1 MTQQVAR
8 FWVLALILGLTL
20 ALSRN
25 LEHAAP
31 DTLARPLDS
40 IPLQIDDWLGSSL
53 PRLSD
58 DIESSLGATSYLAR
72 VYRRPSQKLTLLV
85 TYYAEQ
91 RTGKWMHSPKD
102 CFPGAGWNGWDLR
115 TVAVPI
121 VGSAA
126 VRVNLYSVQKLG
138 ERAHVLYWY
147 QSRSGVFA
155 NENLRKAYLLLDA
168 LHDNRAGA
176 ALVRLVVPDGP
187 FNVKAETS
195 FAAALIPEV
204 QLCLM
209 RH

>member
-1 MTQQVAR
+1 MNQQVAR
-8 FWVLALILGLTL
+8 FWVLAVLLSATL

-31 DTLARPLDS
+31 DILARPLDS
-40 IPLQIDDWLGSSL
+40 IPLQIEDWRGSPL
-53 PRLSD
+53 PPLSD
-58 DIESSLGATSYLAR
+58 DIEASLGATSY
-72 VYRRPSQKLTLLV
+72 PSEKLTLLV

-102 CFPGAGWNGWDLR
+102 CFPGTGWSGWDFR
-115 TVAVPI
+115 KVAVPFS
-121 VGSAA
+121 GSPAA
-126 VRVNLYSVQKLG
+126 TVNLYSVQKLG

-155 NENLRKAYLLLDA
+155 NEDVRKAYLLLDA

-187 FNVKAETS
+187 LNVKAEAE
-195 FAAALIPEV
+195 FAAILIPEM

-209 RH
+209 KY